1 MCRVMCDL
9 VCVLVWWARVQWTAV
24 LWRCLFP
31 VNLTLCKGTLAGRP
45 TGREEHW
52 RRKRAMWDSS
62 EVGGR
67 VLATWHHVIRDWWE
81 NHIGAVKTKDG
92 KSSKCARA
100 AEHDGSHSTH

>member
-1 MCRVMCDL
+1 
-9 VCVLVWWARVQWTAV
+9 
-24 LWRCLFP
+24 
-31 VNLTLCKGTLAGRP
+31 
-45 TGREEHW
+45 
-52 RRKRAMWDSS
+52 MWDSS